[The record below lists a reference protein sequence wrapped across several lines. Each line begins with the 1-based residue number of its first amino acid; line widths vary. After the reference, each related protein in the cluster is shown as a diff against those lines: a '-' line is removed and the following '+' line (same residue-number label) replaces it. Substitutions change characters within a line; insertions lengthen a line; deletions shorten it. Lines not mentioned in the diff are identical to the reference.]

1 MSHISHSK
9 VVEFMGETYWVNSR
23 KSGLYTKT
31 LGVILGQLEAMLSHH
46 NKVLLIRFDLRQP
59 EYTDTSEAVTK
70 LFQRLNDYL
79 KPKYKLKRIAYT
91 WSREVEKKK
100 NQHYHCFLLV
110 DGNKFKSSYKIMKR
124 IRWYWEVLHDGSIHW
139 PSPRCYYL
147 LTRHDRDTTQ
157 EAIYHISY
165 LAKGRGKGYK
175 PKQAKNYGASRLKP
189 K

>member
-1 MSHISHSK
+1 MNHISHSK
-9 VVEFMGETYWVNSR
+9 VVEFMDETYWVNSR

-110 DGNKFKSSYKIMKR
+110 DGNKFKSSYKIMER

-147 LTRHDRDTTQ
+147 LTRHDRNTMQD
-157 EAIYHISY
+157 AIYHISY